1 MQVASDKRICQM
13 HSKINGKRGIL
24 VLCVVVTQI
33 MGPLHYS
40 SIVQACINREATR
53 CQIFMTLSA
62 KTFTSGACD
71 TVVAW
76 HHRVC

>member
-24 VLCVVVTQI
+24 VLCVVVAQI

-40 SIVQACINREATR
+40 SIVPSIVRPASIEKPQDAKYSL
-53 CQIFMTLSA
+53 TLSA
-62 KTFTSGACD
+62 KTSLVERAIL
-71 TVVAW
+71 
-76 HHRVC
+76 

>member
-24 VLCVVVTQI
+24 VLCVVVAQI

-40 SIVQACINREATR
+40 SVCRAYFRPASIEKPQD
-53 CQIFMTLSA
+53 A
-62 KTFTSGACD
+62 KYSRLYQQKPSLVERAIL
-71 TVVAW
+71 
-76 HHRVC
+76 